1 MINYLIKKEKRQ
13 RLSGKKCQELME
25 DLEIMVGLGE
35 EVRAIAQNMKAIPIR
50 IMENL
55 IKIIKVGITN
65 LVIMGNIQTQVQ
77 HCRNIKNKEKNKIKN
92 HQVRIMAK
100 CGM

>member
-1 MINYLIKKEKRQ
+1 MINYLTRKEKRQ

-25 DLEIMVGLGE
+25 DLEIMVGHGE
-35 EVRAIAQNMKAIPIR
+35 EVRAITQNMKAILVR

-55 IKIIKVGITN
+55 KKIIKMGIAN
-65 LVIMGNIQTQVQ
+65 LVIMENIPTQVQ
-77 HCRNIKNKEKNKIKN
+77 HYQNIKNKEKNKTKN
-92 HQVRIMAK
+92 HQVPIMAK